1 MLKTVI
7 NYIDTHAPESIG
19 VSLAS
24 FGISYLDVEVKE
36 VYEIFIEILRTI
48 ILLFGA
54 LTAVLTFYAKFIKKK
69 KNGKEKDSNSNNKAS
84 R

>member
-48 ILLFGA
+48 ILYYL
-54 LTAVLTFYAKFIKKK
+54 VL
-69 KNGKEKDSNSNNKAS
+69 
-84 R
+84 